1 MAQRHKGVPSMVKKV
16 YVNLPA
22 LPNVEKIVL
31 LDQREK
37 IFINLSCKG
46 KGEIRIVPAT
56 PNEKLNKNKPS

>member
-1 MAQRHKGVPSMVKKV
+1 MVKKV